1 MFLDHE
7 EVIECITLGGV
18 FFFPGCGR
26 GRFREEIFMG
36 MIDGFLTLFEV
47 HRA

>member
-18 FFFPGCGR
+18 FFFSGCGR
-26 GRFREEIFMG
+26 GSREEIFMG